1 MAAKAVNVNN
11 IPNLPNQTTL
21 LFLLDSK
28 RFYVLT
34 AGIKIILVVETAEK
48 PQLPEAPISFTIM
61 AYFEGFQVLI
71 TRRMGEQ
78 AILSQIPGVVA
89 LIKKLEEFGF
99 EPARMNLPPT
109 LPATETKETGKEIVA
124 PMCELHNV
132 SMVQRQGSYG
142 KFWACPVKNPD
153 GSWCK
158 FRPEKGK

>member
-1 MAAKAVNVNN
+1 MEAV
-11 IPNLPNQTTL
+11 
-21 LFLLDSK
+21 
-28 RFYVLT
+28 
-34 AGIKIILVVETAEK
+34 EK
-48 PQLPEAPISFTIM
+48 SQLPEAPISFTIM

-99 EPARMNLPPT
+99 EPARLNQPPALST
-109 LPATETKETGKEIVA
+109 TETKETVA
-124 PMCELHNV
+124 PICELHKV
-132 SMVQRQGSYG
+132 SMVQRQGTYG

-158 FRPEKGK
+158 YRPGK